1 MQFLC
6 SFAVLA
12 LVCSVDAF
20 APAAPRLQLRSTRSP
35 LLPPPSRSTRSLAH
49 KPLWAMS
56 SMTKSKMPVAKV
68 ATCNLNQ
75 WALDFSGNLRRIRES
90 IKQAKAMGARLRLG
104 PELEIPGYGCE
115 DHFLEDDTI
124 QHSWE
129 VLAELLKGDETKDL
143 LCDFG
148 MPIMYEGVR
157 YNCRVLCL
165 NKEILLIR
173 PKLFLA
179 NDGNYRETR
188 WFTAWRYGWVLR
200 DLVLPGEISELP
212 LKQKTAKIGPG
223 MLRLG
228 DTVVAAETC
237 EELFTPNSPHITLAL
252 RGAEI
257 ITNGSGSHHVLRKL
271 DKRMDL
277 IQSAMSKSGGC
288 YMYANQIGCDG
299 GRMYFDGCASIC
311 CNGNLV
317 AQAAQFSLKEVEV
330 VGACVDLAAIRSQ
343 RGAFMSRC
351 EQVATVPEVPSVA
364 KLDFKLCASSIVF
377 PTEAQKVKVHHP
389 MEELALGPACW
400 LWDYLRRSGQ
410 GGYFLALSGG
420 ADSSSVAAIVGS
432 MCQQVVSAV
441 RAGNP
446 TVLSDV
452 RKVTGDAEYTPSD
465 ASELASRLFYTCYM
479 GTEHSSADTRQRA
492 KKLAAQIGGVH
503 YDADIDK
510 VVGALLAFFVSLTAR
525 TPKFKAHGGEV
536 RENLALQNIQAR
548 LRMVMS
554 YMLGQ
559 LLPWVHGR
567 EGSLLVLGSANVD
580 EALRGYYTK
589 YDCSAADLNPI
600 GAVSKT
606 DLRSFMAWAGENLG
620 YTELSSIAIA
630 PPTAELEPITED
642 YTQVDEDDMGM
653 TYAELSEYGKLR
665 KQQLCGPLS
674 MFRALLPKWG
684 PSSSRNLSPAQVAE
698 KVKFFFRCYSINRHK
713 MTTLTPSYHAEDYS
727 PEDNRHDLRQFL
739 YNVAWDW
746 QFAVIDKL
754 AGDLAGQG
762 TDQGES
768 SSSSSSSISKTE

>member
-1 MQFLC
+1 MPEER
-6 SFAVLA
+6 
-12 LVCSVDAF
+12 DKN
-20 APAAPRLQLRSTRSP
+20 TG
-35 LLPPPSRSTRSLAH
+35 
-49 KPLWAMS
+49 
-56 SMTKSKMPVAKV
+56 MPVATV

-75 WALDFSGNLRRIRES
+75 WALDFTGNLRRIRES
-90 IKQAKAMGARLRLG
+90 IQLAKAKGARLRLG

-115 DHFLEDDTI
+115 DHFLEDDTT

-129 VLAELLKGDETKDL
+129 VLAELLKGDETTDL

-148 MPIMYEGVR
+148 MPVMHEGVR

-173 PKLFLA
+173 PKLFMA

-188 WFTAWRYGWVLR
+188 WFTPWHYGWVLQ
-200 DLVLPGEISELP
+200 DLVLPRVISQVEGGIG
-212 LKQKTAKIGPG
+212 QTTAKIGPG
-223 MLRLG
+223 MLRLA

-257 ITNGSGSHHVLRKL
+257 ITNGSGSHHNLRKL

-277 IQSAMSKSGGC
+277 IKSAMAKSGGC

-299 GRMYFDGCASIC
+299 GRMYFDGCALIC
-311 CNGNLV
+311 SNGAVV
-317 AQAAQFSLKEVEV
+317 AQAAQFSLTEVEV
-330 VGACVDLAAIRSQ
+330 VSASIDLAAIRSK

-351 EQVATVPEVPSVA
+351 EQVNLVPEVPSVS
-364 KLDFKLCASSIVF
+364 KLSFSLCDTSSITF
-377 PTEAQKVKVHHP
+377 PTESQAVRVHHP

-410 GGYFLALSGG
+410 GGYFVALSGG

-432 MCQQVVSAV
+432 MCQQVVKAV
-441 RAGNP
+441 QAGTP
-446 TVLSDV
+446 GVLEDV
-452 RKVTGDAEYTPSD
+452 RKVTRDKGYTPAD
-465 ASELASRLFYTCYM
+465 PKELASRLFYTCYM
-479 GTEHSSADTRQRA
+479 GTTNSSDDTRSRA
-492 KKLAAQIGGVH
+492 KKLQEQIGGIH
-503 YDADIDK
+503 YDASID
-510 VVGALLAFFVSLTAR
+510 VVVTGLMTFFTALTNK
-525 TPKFKAHGGEV
+525 TPKFKTNGGEI

-548 LRMVMS
+548 LRMVIG
-554 YMLGQ
+554 YMLAQ

-567 EGSLLVLGSANVD
+567 ESGLLVLGTANVD

-606 DLRSFMAWAGENLG
+606 DLKSFMAWAGANLG
-620 YTELSSIAIA
+620 YSVLADVAEA
-630 PPTAELEPITED
+630 PPTAELEPITGT
-642 YTQVDEDDMGM
+642 YTQTDEQDMGM

-684 PSSSRNLSPAQVAE
+684 PGSALNLSVAAVKE

-739 YNVAWDW
+739 YNVSWDW
-746 QFAVIDKL
+746 QNNAIDRL
-754 AGDLAGQG
+754 EGDLAGQTIRADPG
-762 TDQGES
+762 GR
-768 SSSSSSSISKTE
+768 